1 MPTSNLCISFS
12 HFKEVELIPEKEFSL
27 NDNDIIIYGIY
38 LPHFIELKSD
48 LAKFLNPS
56 ELERAYRFHKEIDK
70 TRFIIYRSVLKFVL
84 AAYTKLDLKNIVLDY
99 YSNKKPYLA
108 SHPKLCFN
116 ISHSEDFAVIA
127 ISKNE
132 VGIDIEYI
140 SENFDFTNLLSDVF
154 TSNEISSIENADDK
168 KHAFYTLWTRKEAF
182 VKALGKG
189 IDDDFKNIPCL
200 DGQHNLDAV
209 LLNTT
214 TNWQVSSFDVSKHY
228 LSAIAFENLSQISKN
243 LILQT
248 IPNSMKSLLDM
259 TQKNKD

>member
-1 MPTSNLCISFS
+1 MKTSNLCISFS
-12 HFKEVELIPEKEFSL
+12 HFKEVELIPKKEFTL
-27 NDNDIIIYGIY
+27 NDNDLIIYAIY
-38 LPHFIELKSD
+38 LPDFINIQSD

-56 ELERAYRFHKEIDK
+56 EQNRAKRFHKEIDRN
-70 TRFIIYRSVLKFVL
+70 RFIIYRSILKFVL
-84 AAYTKLDLKNIVLDY
+84 AAYTKLDVKNILFNY
-99 YSNKKPYLA
+99 HSNKKPYLA
-108 SHPKLCFN
+108 SHPELCFN

-140 SENFDFTNLLSDVF
+140 SENFDFTNLLSDIF
-154 TSNEISSIENADDK
+154 TRNEILAIENADDK
-168 KHAFYTLWTRKEAF
+168 NHAFYNSWTRKEAF

-200 DGQHNLDAV
+200 DGQHNLDPV

-214 TNWQVSSFDVSKHY
+214 KNWQVSSFDVAKHY
-228 LSAIAFENLSQISKN
+228 LGAIAFENTSTISKN

-248 IPNSMKSLLDM
+248 IPNTMKSLLDM
-259 TQKNKD
+259 TQKK